1 VNDYSDLREKIDE
14 AKRRLPMPELMAKLG
29 LGEHARKEAH
39 CPFPGHED
47 KHPSFSVFKGED
59 GFWHYMCFSKY
70 GDGDEIMFLSKL
82 KGLSLPKA
90 MNLYLEMSGFPAS
103 RPSKSRE
110 YPKCPE
116 SPMSLAYPVSPVS
129 EGQEVEKELGR
140 LAVRNAC
147 TRVGDDA
154 ERKFFKFARDVRGL
168 EKAIGRKLTTA
179 ERTLAFDE
187 WYYLSQGFLDA
198 GKSREDY
205 LAEFFRN
212 LGKVRVP
219 TGDGDTL
226 NKAVEAVSKLP
237 VSELPVIPG
246 MGDASES
253 WRRVLG
259 LHREMSRRSTRKNK
273 TYFLSCRDTAK
284 AVPGLSHH
292 QANDINLALVELDDV
307 IEIVRLGDKRQGGK
321 ATEFRYLLP
330 LNGQVDA
337 TDLQQRSASSMQ
349 APVQA

>member
-1 VNDYSDLREKIDE
+1 MSAPDHAENSK
-14 AKRRLPMPELMAKLG
+14 MA
-29 LGEHARKEAH
+29 R
-39 CPFPGHED
+39 D
-47 KHPSFSVFKGED
+47 D
-59 GFWHYMCFSKY
+59 Q
-70 GDGDEIMFLSKL
+70 
-82 KGLSLPKA
+82 
-90 MNLYLEMSGFPAS
+90 PAS
-103 RPSKSRE
+103 CGTLAESHEGRE
-110 YPKCPE
+110 FLKCPE
-116 SPMSLAYPVSPVS
+116 PHVSQCLVSPVS
-129 EGQEVEKELGR
+129 EGQRVEKELGG

-154 ERKFFKFARDVRGL
+154 EGKFFKFARDVRGL
-168 EKAIGRKLTTA
+168 AKAIGRKLTTA
-179 ERTLAFDE
+179 ERTLAFNE
-187 WYYLSQGFLDA
+187 WYYLSQGFLDV
-198 GKSREDY
+198 GKRREDY
-205 LAEFFRN
+205 LAEFFSK

-246 MGDASES
+246 MGDAPER

-292 QANDINLALVELDDV
+292 QANDSNLALVELGDV

-321 ATEFRYLLP
+321 ATEFRYLLAY
-330 LNGQVDA
+330 NSEKTQEA
-337 TDLQQRSASSMQ
+337 A
-349 APVQA
+349 

>member
-1 VNDYSDLREKIDE
+1 MSDGALKPDESHEGREC
-14 AKRRLPMPELMAKLG
+14 L
-29 LGEHARKEAH
+29 
-39 CPFPGHED
+39 
-47 KHPSFSVFKGED
+47 
-59 GFWHYMCFSKY
+59 
-70 GDGDEIMFLSKL
+70 
-82 KGLSLPKA
+82 
-90 MNLYLEMSGFPAS
+90 
-103 RPSKSRE
+103 
-110 YPKCPE
+110 KCPE
-116 SPMSLAYPVSPVS
+116 PHVFPKYPVSK
-129 EGQEVEKELGR
+129 GQEVEKELGR

-154 ERKFFKFARDVRGL
+154 ESKFFNFARDVRGL

-187 WYYLSQGFLDA
+187 WYYLSQGFLHA

-205 LAEFFRN
+205 LAEFFRK

-226 NKAVEAVSKLP
+226 NKAVEAVSKLS

-246 MGDASES
+246 MGDAPES

-273 TYFLSCRDTAK
+273 TYFVTCRDTAK
-284 AVPGLSHH
+284 AFPGLRH
-292 QANDINLALVELDDV
+292 QQAYNINLALVELDV
-307 IEIVRLGDKRQGGK
+307 INIVRLGDKREGGK

-330 LNGQVDA
+330 LNGEVDA
-337 TDLQQRSASSMQ
+337 TDL
-349 APVQA
+349 

>member
-1 VNDYSDLREKIDE
+1 MSAPNYSETSQT
-14 AKRRLPMPELMAKLG
+14 
-29 LGEHARKEAH
+29 
-39 CPFPGHED
+39 GHD
-47 KHPSFSVFKGED
+47 SQ
-59 GFWHYMCFSKY
+59 
-70 GDGDEIMFLSKL
+70 
-82 KGLSLPKA
+82 
-90 MNLYLEMSGFPAS
+90 PAS
-103 RPSKSRE
+103 WGTWTESHE
-110 YPKCPE
+110 GLECLKCPE
-116 SPMSLAYPVSPVS
+116 PHVCPVSPVS
-129 EGQEVEKELGR
+129 KGQEVEKELGG

-154 ERKFFKFARDVRGL
+154 ESKFFKLARDVRGL
-168 EKAIGRKLTTA
+168 AKAIGRKLTTA

-205 LAEFFRN
+205 LAEFFRK

-284 AVPGLSHH
+284 AVPGLSHQ
-292 QANDINLALVELDDV
+292 QAYNINLALVELDV
-307 IEIVRLGDKRQGGK
+307 VEIVRLGDKRQGGK
-321 ATEFRYLLP
+321 ATEFRYLLAA
-330 LNGQVDA
+330 N
-337 TDLQQRSASSMQ
+337 
-349 APVQA
+349 